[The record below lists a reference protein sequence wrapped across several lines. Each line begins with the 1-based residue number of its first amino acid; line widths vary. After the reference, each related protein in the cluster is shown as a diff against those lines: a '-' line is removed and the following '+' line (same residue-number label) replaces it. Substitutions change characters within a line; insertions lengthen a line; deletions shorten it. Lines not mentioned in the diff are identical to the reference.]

1 MPKRLKLKLPAY
13 FDSVTKVITLI
24 GGLLLTREESYCN
37 RMSII
42 FRKDDLANKAELE
55 EKLWELQGYVTR
67 YLRTFDLGEGLLD
80 DAVQETMIN
89 AWMHIDQLRDV
100 SRMKWWVRSIAMNV
114 GLKYVKM
121 IKQKLSRE
129 ISLETRLENVA
140 SEEEEA
146 MLCQALSVYVEKAD
160 LGRIKEL
167 LSCLGKKE
175 KNIILLQYV
184 FQHSLKEVAKITGES
199 YANTRKISS
208 RAIAKMREY
217 AAKEESRGK

>member
-1 MPKRLKLKLPAY
+1 MVCFAL
-13 FDSVTKVITLI
+13 VTKVITLI
-24 GGLLLTREESYCN
+24 WGIILIREESYCN

-114 GLKYVKM
+114 GLKYVKK
-121 IKQKLSRE
+121 INQKLSRE
-129 ISLETRLENVA
+129 VSLETRLENVA

-146 MLCQALSVYVEKAD
+146 MLCQALSEYVEKAD
-160 LGRIKEL
+160 LGRIEEL
-167 LSCLGKKE
+167 LSCLSKKE
-175 KNIILLQYV
+175 KNVILLQHV
-184 FQHSLKEVAKITGES
+184 FQHSLKEVAKIIGES

-208 RAIAKMREY
+208 RAMARMREY
-217 AAKEESRGK
+217 AAKEDGRRGK

>member
-1 MPKRLKLKLPAY
+1 
-13 FDSVTKVITLI
+13 
-24 GGLLLTREESYCN
+24 
-37 RMSII
+37 MSII
-42 FRKDDLANKAELE
+42 FRKDDLVNKAELE
-55 EKLWELQGYVTR
+55 ERLWELQGYVTR

-114 GLKYVKM
+114 GLKYVKK

-146 MLCQALSVYVEKAD
+146 MLCQALSEYVEKAD
-160 LGRIKEL
+160 LGRVEEL
-167 LSCLGKKE
+167 LSCLGKE
-175 KNIILLQYV
+175 SPPPPPPPLFNTPLPSTKNRQKTQKLLSFFFFFFIV
-184 FQHSLKEVAKITGES
+184 INL
-199 YANTRKISS
+199 N
-208 RAIAKMREY
+208 
-217 AAKEESRGK
+217 

>member
-1 MPKRLKLKLPAY
+1 MVCFAL
-13 FDSVTKVITLI
+13 VTKVITLI

-55 EKLWELQGYVTR
+55 ERLWELQGYVTR

-114 GLKYVKM
+114 GLKYVKK
-121 IKQKLSRE
+121 INQKLSRE
-129 ISLETRLENVA
+129 VSLEMRLENIA

-146 MLCQALSVYVEKAD
+146 LLCQALSDYVEKVD
-160 LGRIKEL
+160 LGRIKKL
-167 LSCLGKKE
+167 LSCLSKRE
-175 KNIILLQYV
+175 KNVVMLQYA
-184 FQHSLKEVAKITGES
+184 FQHSLKEVAKIIGES

-208 RAIAKMREY
+208 RSIAKMREY
-217 AAKEESRGK
+217 AAKEDSRGK